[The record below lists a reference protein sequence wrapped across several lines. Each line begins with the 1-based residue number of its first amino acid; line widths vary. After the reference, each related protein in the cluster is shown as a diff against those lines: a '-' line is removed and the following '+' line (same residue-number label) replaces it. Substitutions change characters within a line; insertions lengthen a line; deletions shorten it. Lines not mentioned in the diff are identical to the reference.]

1 MGKFSMVSNIH
12 ADENNDS
19 QMGSSTQ
26 DTIII
31 PAQQNALKFH
41 WGQPTGAIFCCEVA
55 QCQSIAW

>member
-1 MGKFSMVSNIH
+1 MVSNIH